1 MIEKYNNISLW
12 KKAMIKLKSFVSIPR
27 LELVVAVLSL
37 RDEFD
42 FDVFVMLYGLIIRF
56 YSVT

>member
-1 MIEKYNNISLW
+1 
-12 KKAMIKLKSFVSIPR
+12 MIKLKSFVSIPR

>member
-1 MIEKYNNISLW
+1 
-12 KKAMIKLKSFVSIPR
+12 MIKLKSLVSIPR

>member
-1 MIEKYNNISLW
+1 
-12 KKAMIKLKSFVSIPR
+12 MIKLKSFVSIPR

-37 RDEFD
+37 RDGFD

>member
-1 MIEKYNNISLW
+1 
-12 KKAMIKLKSFVSIPR
+12 MIKLKNFVSIPR

>member
-1 MIEKYNNISLW
+1 
-12 KKAMIKLKSFVSIPR
+12 MIKLKSFVSIPR

-37 RDEFD
+37 GDEFD

>member
-42 FDVFVMLYGLIIRF
+42 SDVFVMLYGLIIRF

>member
-27 LELVVAVLSL
+27 LELVVAILSL

>member
-1 MIEKYNNISLW
+1 
-12 KKAMIKLKSFVSIPR
+12 MIKLKSFVSIPR
-27 LELVVAVLSL
+27 LELVVAILSL

>member
-1 MIEKYNNISLW
+1 
-12 KKAMIKLKSFVSIPR
+12 MIKLKSFVSIPL

>member
-37 RDEFD
+37 GDEFD

>member
-1 MIEKYNNISLW
+1 
-12 KKAMIKLKSFVSIPR
+12 MIKLKSFVSIPR

-42 FDVFVMLYGLIIRF
+42 SDVFVMLYGLIIRF